1 MARVR
6 QQRIRTALE
15 GQVDRCTKEIESLD
29 AQMRDLYRRAGLQPV
44 DPDDVPESPQSG
56 QKTNDEG
63 FEYQY

>member
-6 QQRIRTALE
+6 QQRIRTALQ

-29 AQMRDLYRRAGLQPV
+29 AQMRELYRRAGLQPV

-56 QKTNDEG
+56 TEG
-63 FEYQY
+63 ERRRL